1 MNAELALL
9 VREFVRR
16 SPEAYR
22 DFRIPDPAPRAGPPR
37 GPRLFALQLSPHAGR
52 LLPTH

>member
-1 MNAELALL
+1 MQPELALL

-16 SPEAYR
+16 TPDAYK
-22 DFRIPDPAPRAGPPR
+22 DFRIPDPVPGSQPPAKAPLLT
-37 GPRLFALQLSPHAGR
+37 RLLAMKQWR